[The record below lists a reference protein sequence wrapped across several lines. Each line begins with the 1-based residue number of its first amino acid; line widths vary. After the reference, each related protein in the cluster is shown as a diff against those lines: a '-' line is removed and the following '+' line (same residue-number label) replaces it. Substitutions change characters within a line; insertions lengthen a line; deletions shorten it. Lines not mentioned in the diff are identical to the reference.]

1 MLVSHDRALL
11 DAVGTRTVALEDQ
24 TLHSYVG
31 GWPEYVRVREER
43 ADAER
48 AAKRTKNV
56 VVEKAPVAAAAAAAV
71 KPRSKNEQA
80 RAKKLEAEIE
90 KAEAAL
96 AALEAELADPG
107 AWNDPRSA
115 AKSTERHADGQED
128 ARRALRALGS
138 CSKLTRRL
146 VDAASPS

>member
-43 ADAER
+43 ADAAR
-48 AAKRTKNV
+48 VAKRTKNV
-56 VVEKAPVAAAAAAAV
+56 VVEKAPVPVVAAPV
-71 KPRSKNEQA
+71 KTRSKNEQA
-80 RAKKLEAEIE
+80 RAKKLEADIE

-96 AALEAELADPG
+96 AALEVELADPG
-107 AWNDPRSA
+107 AWNDPSSA
-115 AKSTERHADGQED
+115 AKSTERHAAAKKTLEELY
-128 ARRALRALGS
+128 ARWEAVAN
-138 CSKLTRRL
+138 
-146 VDAASPS
+146 

>member
-1 MLVSHDRALL
+1 MRCW
-11 DAVGTRTVALEDQ
+11 DAVGTRTVAVEDQ

-43 ADAER
+43 AEA
-48 AAKRTKNV
+48 AKTAKRTKPV
-56 VVEKAPVAAAAAAAV
+56 VKQAAPPPQAAAAT

-96 AALEAELADPG
+96 AALEVELADPG
-107 AWNDPRSA
+107 AWNDPRAS
-115 AKSTERHADGQED
+115 AKSTARHAEAKKTLEELY
-128 ARRALRALGS
+128 ARWEAVAG
-138 CSKLTRRL
+138 
-146 VDAASPS
+146 